1 MNKLIFLFVLTTFVA
16 CGKNGS
22 SNDPSSQLST
32 QDTTVV
38 TPQPST
44 SSETKD
50 PLKYVELISPDG
62 QVIRSSIASTS
73 AQQTQGLQW
82 VRDTQFAED
91 EGKLFFYLKISARSF
106 WMPNTFFNLDIIY
119 LDQNMRITDIVWNLP
134 HYTGNVNSQIPR
146 APTITSR
153 HVLEMKSGSTL
164 SSKLKR
170 GDYLKWKSPLSLQQ
184 TELRIRQ
191 Q

>member
-1 MNKLIFLFVLTTFVA
+1 
-16 CGKNGS
+16 
-22 SNDPSSQLST
+22 
-32 QDTTVV
+32 
-38 TPQPST
+38 
-44 SSETKD
+44 
-50 PLKYVELISPDG
+50 
-62 QVIRSSIASTS
+62 
-73 AQQTQGLQW
+73 
-82 VRDTQFAED
+82 
-91 EGKLFFYLKISARSF
+91 
-106 WMPNTFFNLDIIY
+106 MPNTFFNLDIIY

-170 GDYLKWKSPLSLQQ
+170 GDLLQWKSPLSLQQ

-191 Q
+191 H